1 MPLFEYHCPDC
12 DSDFDELRK
21 HSDRDEQIACPDCKS
36 RRPARKVSLFSS
48 SGMSAGSSGGGCGSP
63 YPGRFT

>member
-12 DSDFDELRK
+12 GAEFDELRK
-21 HSDRDEQIACPDCKS
+21 HSDRDEQIACPECKS
-36 RRPARKVSLFSS
+36 RRPTRKVSSFAA
-48 SGMSAGSSGGGCGSP
+48 SGLSGGGGGGCSSP